1 MTAYDNDNI
10 FAKILREEIPCHK
23 VYEDE
28 KTFVFMDIMP
38 RSDGH
43 CLVIPKA
50 PSRNVLDIET
60 EDLAAVASTVKKI
73 SKAAIKAFSADGVT
87 LQQFNE
93 APAGQEIFHTHFH
106 ILPRYDGVKMRPPG
120 NMGDMDQI
128 VTHAEKLRS
137 AL

>member
-106 ILPRYDGVKMRPPG
+106 ILPRYDGVKMRSPG
-120 NMGDMDQI
+120 NMGNMDQI
-128 VTHAEKLRS
+128 ATHAEKLRS